1 MNFLRIA
8 KEDIKGILKNRFIRV
23 SIVAIIVVPLLYS
36 LLYLYAFWDPYSR
49 LESLHV
55 AVVNKDNGTVMDG
68 KEVNYGKDIEEELGP
83 IMKLV
88 GR

>member
-36 LLYLYAFWDPYSR
+36 LLYLYAFWDPYSK
-49 LESLHV
+49 LEDVHV
-55 AVVNKDNGTVMDG
+55 AVVKNDKSTTMEGE
-68 KEVNYGKDIEEELGP
+68 KVNYGKKIEDE
-83 IMKLV
+83 
-88 GR
+88 